1 MGSRPTRC
9 VWNLPIKKTLP
20 YIQEHQNPCKQIQTR
35 FSTFPD
41 WVQLDYLSV
50 KDSRQNLTMVKKQ
63 IFIHIIWKTKCT
75 YRSSIYPAAIAKPS
89 AADFPWPWAA
99 SKVTVLRRVLSKCS
113 KTVLSHNRKYLPT
126 QICLYH
132 LITWHQIGNSKHVSK
147 VSLPGPTY
155 NTSLSKDQQ
164 ENHHLVARPFR
175 FFRALS
181 ASEIP
186 SESFN
191 NQ

>member
-1 MGSRPTRC
+1 MIDNTSTLHSRASKP
-9 VWNLPIKKTLP
+9 L
-20 YIQEHQNPCKQIQTR
+20 QINSNKVFK
-35 FSTFPD
+35 FSRLGAVTKI
-41 WVQLDYLSV
+41 LDYLSIEV
-50 KDSRQNLTMVKKQ
+50 SCQNLTMVNKQ

-75 YRSSIYPAAIAKPS
+75 YRSSIYPAAIAPAIAKPS
-89 AADFPWPWAA
+89 AADFPRPQAA
-99 SKVTVLRRVLSKCS
+99 SEVTILWSVLSKCS
-113 KTVLSHNRKYLPT
+113 KTAFSHKRKYLPT

-164 ENHHLVARPFR
+164 ENHHLVALSFK
-175 FFRALS
+175 FFRSLS
-181 ASEIP
+181 ASKSP
-186 SESFN
+186 LESFN